1 MGVVVNARDNFVFTQ
16 RKDEDYTREMSM
28 FPEESEN
35 NSFGNDKT
43 VGPRDLNNLSY
54 PSRHATVEMSTTR
67 ANRSI
72 PFWKSL
78 PE

>member
-1 MGVVVNARDNFVFTQ
+1 
-16 RKDEDYTREMSM
+16 M

-35 NSFGNDKT
+35 NSLGNDKT

-54 PSRHATVEMSTTR
+54 PSRHATVEISTTR

-72 PFWKSL
+72 SFWKSL